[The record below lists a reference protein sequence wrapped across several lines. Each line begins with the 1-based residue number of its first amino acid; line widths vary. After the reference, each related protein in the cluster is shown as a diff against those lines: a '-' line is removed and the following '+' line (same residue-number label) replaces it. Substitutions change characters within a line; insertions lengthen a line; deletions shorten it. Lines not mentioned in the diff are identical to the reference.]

1 MSKITDPVCFPRIMN
16 QFSPARRRT
25 APPVLRLSNG
35 LVAAILGVLMLAAGS
50 ALAGTTWDGGGS
62 DNNWSTAINW
72 NDNAT
77 PTSPS
82 ALNFGGTTQLTPN
95 NDFTNFTVKGF
106 TFSSG
111 AGAFVIGGNAIY
123 LAGDITNNST
133 SAETINLNMA
143 TTSNRTID
151 VASGSIALGGVI
163 SGTAS
168 LTKSGVGT
176 SVLSGANTYS
186 GGTTLDG
193 GVLSVSTLAN
203 GGQASG
209 IGNSGSA
216 AANLTVISGSTLRYT
231 GSSVTINRNFDLSNG
246 ILTFDI
252 TSSSAGLTFS
262 DINSSTYNASP
273 GTIAIK
279 KMGAGTLTLNTSV
292 ANTSSLNY
300 IMLSGGVLTGNK
312 PFNLVRS
319 GLGPALFISGNSNLS
334 VGTVTF
340 TGVGATISAGG
351 NSGDVNTIASPIV
364 LANSGQGAGVPTG
377 VTLMITGK
385 ISGGHAFTKTD
396 AGILTLSGANT
407 YSGGTTLDGGVL
419 SVSTLANGGQ
429 ASGIG
434 NSGSAA
440 ANLTVSSGSTLRY
453 TGSSVT
459 INRNFDLS
467 NGILTFDITSSSAG
481 LTFSDIN
488 SSTYNASPGTIAI
501 KKMGA
506 GTLTLNT
513 SVANTSSLNYIMLS
527 GGVLTGNKPFN
538 LVRVQE
544 ALFIS
549 GNSTLSLGTLTFTG
563 ANGTISVTGNSGNV
577 NTIASPIVLAATGQG
592 ADVPAGVTLAITG
605 PISGGQAF
613 TKTGNGTLTLAGAN
627 TYTGATSVN
636 GGTLKLSG
644 TLPTFATVNLAAD
657 AILDLNGTSRTFG
670 SVGGAGS
677 VANGAVT
684 VSGITRPSTNSVS
697 TTTLGSLV
705 LPENSV
711 IQWGYTG
718 TESDLIRVTQNL
730 TLPTNATVN
739 AICVSGTRT
748 NLAVLIDYSGG
759 TLSGATDLSSWI
771 TTGGFRVQLDAP
783 NERVILMPK
792 EGPLYLIR

>member
-1 MSKITDPVCFPRIMN
+1 MRTTRMMKRIASPSKLFP
-16 QFSPARRRT
+16 A
-25 APPVLRLSNG
+25 AVL
-35 LVAAILGVLMLAAGS
+35 ILTLAAGS

-62 DNNWSTAINW
+62 DNNWSTATNW
-72 NDNAT
+72 NGDAA
-77 PTSPS
+77 PSSPS
-82 ALNFGGTTQLTPN
+82 ALNFAGTTQLTPN

-111 AGAFVIGGNAIY
+111 AGAFIIGGNAIS

-168 LTKSGVGT
+168 LTKSGAGT

-216 AANLTVISGSTLRYT
+216 AANLTVNSGSTLRYT

-262 DINSSTYNASP
+262 DINSSTYNVTPNS
-273 GTIAIK
+273 IA
-279 KMGAGTLTLNTSV
+279 L
-292 ANTSSLNY
+292 
-300 IMLSGGVLTGNK
+300 
-312 PFNLVRS
+312 
-319 GLGPALFISGNSNLS
+319 
-334 VGTVTF
+334 
-340 TGVGATISAGG
+340 
-351 NSGDVNTIASPIV
+351 
-364 LANSGQGAGVPTG
+364 
-377 VTLMITGK
+377 
-385 ISGGHAFTKTD
+385 
-396 AGILTLSGANT
+396 
-407 YSGGTTLDGGVL
+407 
-419 SVSTLANGGQ
+419 
-429 ASGIG
+429 
-434 NSGSAA
+434 
-440 ANLTVSSGSTLRY
+440 
-453 TGSSVT
+453 
-459 INRNFDLS
+459 
-467 NGILTFDITSSSAG
+467 
-481 LTFSDIN
+481 
-488 SSTYNASPGTIAI
+488 